1 MVEVELGFEGQD
13 VLVELAVSEDF
24 GTKPPVVKVPYRPS
38 ELLILYGRALEGFP
52 DPEGQNL
59 RWIECGILGGGVN
72 LLDVGE
78 VACSVVLAVPC
89 NAPIIELLNPLSGDV
104 GPFPE
109 GDGEC
114 GEPIVSDIPVRN
126 LDEGLLIIEEAGL
139 GELETFFE
147 LVDRCLVFRS
157 LGPCLA
163 EILLM
168 AAVRSLDEC
177 IDNGAECGWAQVGG
191 GDGIPD
197 QLGRQSPQ
205 WDVELDRHVGGPRVG
220 GVARTELSGYASGG
234 VILIGGDGDGD
245 RLAE

>member
-72 LLDVGE
+72 LLNVGE
-78 VACSVVLAVPC
+78 VTCPIMFAVSRDT
-89 NAPIIELLNPLSGDV
+89 PIIELLDPFSRDV
-104 GPFPE
+104 GSFPE
-109 GDGEC
+109 GDGER
-114 GEPIVSDIPVRN
+114 GEPIVSDIPVRSLN
-126 LDEGLLIIEEAGL
+126 EGLLIVEEAGL

-147 LVDRCLVFRS
+147 FVDRCLVFRS

-163 EILLM
+163 VILLM
-168 AAVRSLDEC
+168 AAV
-177 IDNGAECGWAQVGG
+177 
-191 GDGIPD
+191 
-197 QLGRQSPQ
+197 
-205 WDVELDRHVGGPRVG
+205 
-220 GVARTELSGYASGG
+220 
-234 VILIGGDGDGD
+234 
-245 RLAE
+245 